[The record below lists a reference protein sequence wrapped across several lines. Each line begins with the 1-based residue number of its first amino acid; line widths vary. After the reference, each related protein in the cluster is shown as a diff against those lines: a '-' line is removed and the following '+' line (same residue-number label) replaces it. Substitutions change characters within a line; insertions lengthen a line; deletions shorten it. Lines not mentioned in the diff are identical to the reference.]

1 MKNGKGAGPSGV
13 VVEMLKAAPDICCKI
28 IADLMNAI
36 IYEDKVPADW
46 SDNIIVSLFKGKG
59 DALNRNSYLGLRL
72 ADHVLKVIERMVENI
87 IHETVNMDKMQ
98 FGFCPGRGTT
108 DAIFILR
115 QLQEKYL
122 AKHTELYIAFVDLEK
137 AFDRVPRKVL
147 WWTLRVVFVL
157 KWLVKVVQAMHVGA
171 RSRKRI
177 NSSFSEEFE
186 VKVAVHQGSVLS
198 LLLFILVLEALCFIQ
213 MIGLF

>member
-1 MKNGKGAGPSGV
+1 MNIEFLWSQNLPNVDPVACPAQFITPDDVLKSLRSMKNGKGAVTSGV
-13 VVEMLKAAPDICCKI
+13 VAEMLKAAPDICFKI

-36 IYEDKVPADW
+36 LREGKVPADW

-59 DALNRNSYLGLRL
+59 DGLNRNSYLGLRL

-87 IHETVNMDKMQ
+87 IHETFNMDKMQ

-122 AKHTELYIAFVDLEK
+122 AKHRKLYMAFVIWKRPLVECLE
-137 AFDRVPRKVL
+137 RYCGGL
-147 WWTLRVVFVL
+147 
-157 KWLVKVVQAMHVGA
+157 
-171 RSRKRI
+171 
-177 NSSFSEEFE
+177 
-186 VKVAVHQGSVLS
+186 
-198 LLLFILVLEALCFIQ
+198 LVLLVYRN
-213 MIGLF
+213 G